1 MSKNQ
6 GKDGEM
12 VVCVIAA
19 SMSYH
24 EDGVEFTRPSVTNSA
39 DMGADL
45 FLRHPPGFLD
55 KVLQIANGTYLPPSP
70 DALKDSESPGVNTK
84 AAPAQKTRFDVK
96 TTSGKLSCGQVDK
109 YIADIH
115 KHPDC
120 TGHVLVGGSGLT
132 KLGKQKMTQAQQNFQ
147 EHGLTLAHVNNDGV
161 GRLGECYR
169 PPAPRLDP
177 GPYKTT

>member
-24 EDGVEFTRPSVTNSA
+24 EHGVEFTRPSVTNSA

-45 FLRHPPGFLD
+45 FLRHPPDFLN
-55 KVLQIANGTYLPPSP
+55 KVLQIANGTYVPSP
-70 DALKDSESPGVNTK
+70 EALKDSKSSGINITK
-84 AAPAQKTRFDVK
+84 TLPAQKTRLDVK
-96 TTSGKLSCGQVDK
+96 TTSGKLSCGAVNK

-120 TGHVLVGGSGLT
+120 TGHLLVGGSGLT
-132 KLGKQKMTQAQQNFQ
+132 KLGNQKMIQAQQDFQ
-147 EHGLTLAHVNNDGV
+147 EYGLTLAHVTNDGV
-161 GRLGECYR
+161 VRLGESYR
-169 PPAPRLDP
+169 PPALRLDP
-177 GPYKTT
+177 GPDKTT